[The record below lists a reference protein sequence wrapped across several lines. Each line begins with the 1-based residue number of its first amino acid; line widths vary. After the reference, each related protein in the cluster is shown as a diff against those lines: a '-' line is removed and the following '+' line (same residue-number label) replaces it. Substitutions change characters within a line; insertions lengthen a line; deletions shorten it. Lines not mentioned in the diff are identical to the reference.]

1 MSFAFK
7 LRKSLTNSSITS
19 IPSDSLQAYT
29 VDRIKEKIME
39 DVAANP
45 DSYDKKDV
53 EKLTSTSYIRRY
65 MERQKGEE
73 DKTVDMM
80 KKVLKK
86 RKEANWSEEDESVV
100 PIEFY
105 KIGACFIY
113 NEDKEGNPVL
123 YMRVKFYRMIPE
135 LRKPMED
142 FVVWM
147 MYKADEMGAKKGE
160 EYGWTIVFDL
170 TGVSMAQYDLPEL
183 LFLIQ
188 TFIDYFPAGL
198 RRVYVNN
205 IPWIFKPLVSVVL
218 QFIPNEWK
226 GLIKFIKKD
235 EIFKYIEKK
244 NVPKFLGGT
253 CKKSYREVPEGSRSV
268 KEMAKDHF
276 DTYKVDE
283 KKVEQILKI
292 YEKMFQED

>member
-1 MSFAFK
+1 MQLK
-7 LRKSLTNSSITS
+7 PRKNSTDSSITS
-19 IPSDSLQAYT
+19 ISSESLQ
-29 VDRIKEKIME
+29 VIDDIREEIME

-45 DSYDKKDV
+45 DLYDKKDA
-53 EKLTSTSYIRRY
+53 EKLTSKSFILRY
-65 MERQKGEE
+65 MERQKG
-73 DKTVDMM
+73 DQNKTVEMM
-80 KKVLKK
+80 KLALKK
-86 RKEANWSEEDESVV
+86 RKERNWLLDDDSEV
-100 PIEFY
+100 PLEFY

-123 YMRVKFYRMIPE
+123 YMRVKYYRMIPE
-135 LRKPMED
+135 LRKPMEN

-198 RRVYVNN
+198 KQVYVNN

-226 GLIKFIKKD
+226 GLIKFTKKD

-268 KEMAKDHF
+268 MEVSKEQLD
-276 DTYKVDE
+276 YYNVNE

-292 YEKMFQED
+292 YEKMIQED